1 MKDEIESNKSYIVI
15 GLATYKR
22 PLMLAN
28 ALSSLQKI
36 RVPDDVIVKLI
47 LVDNDWSGSAKAIYQ
62 KYSKSFPFE
71 TEYYIENQ
79 RGIANARNALLSR
92 ALALNAHYLAFID
105 DDESVCENWLRAL
118 YSTIKSH
125 GCQVV
130 TGKVIYELPDNTEE
144 WIRSGGYFS
153 DKNYATGTVQLGAG
167 TGNVLIDL
175 DFVKKYSLEFEQVF
189 NFSGGEDTYFFK
201 SLIKFGGKIVWC
213 QEAVAYET
221 VPNSRLTES
230 WILGRACKVGYTTL
244 LRYGLDN
251 SYYNTLLFFFKFI
264 FSQAVLFGVGILPSI
279 YQLFFKGNRSSWVTS
294 KRKLHK
300 MKGAY
305 NFMREKQHEEY
316 RYVQGY

>member
-1 MKDEIESNKSYIVI
+1 MKGEKESSKSYIVI

-22 PLMLAN
+22 PLMLAQ

-36 RVPDDVIVKLI
+36 RVPDDVVVKLI
-47 LVDNDWSGSAKAIYQ
+47 LVDNDWSGSAKASFQ
-62 KYSKSFPFE
+62 KYSKLLPFE
-71 TEYYIENQ
+71 TEYHIENQ
-79 RGIANARNALLSR
+79 RGISNARNAVLSR
-92 ALALNAHYLAFID
+92 ALTLNADYLAFFD

-130 TGKVIYELPDNTEE
+130 AGKVIYKLPNNTEE
-144 WIRSGGYFS
+144 WIRSGKYFS
-153 DKNYATGTVQLGAG
+153 DKNYPTGTVQSGAG

-175 DFVKKYSLEFEQVF
+175 DFIKKHNLEFDQVF
-189 NFSGGEDTYFFK
+189 NFSGGEDSHFFN
-201 SLIKFGGKIVWC
+201 SLIQFGGKIVWC
-213 QEAVAYET
+213 QEAITYET

-251 SYYNTLLFFFKFI
+251 SYFNILRFFFKFTL
-264 FSQAVLFGVGILPSI
+264 SQIVLFIIGIFPSI
-279 YQLFFKGNRSSWVTS
+279 YKIIFKRNRSSWVTS

-300 MKGAY
+300 IKGAY
-305 NFMREKQHEEY
+305 YYMREKNHDEY